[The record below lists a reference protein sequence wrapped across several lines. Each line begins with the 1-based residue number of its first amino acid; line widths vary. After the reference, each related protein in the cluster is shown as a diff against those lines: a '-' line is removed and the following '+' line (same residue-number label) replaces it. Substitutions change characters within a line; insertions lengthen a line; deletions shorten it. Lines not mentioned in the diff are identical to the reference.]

1 MVKIEL
7 YLPHEELLDG
17 MNTRPS
23 SSIHRALTWRRRT
36 PTTAAERTMSAA
48 GVRTASEKSRQLSAS
63 SPASSRA
70 SGGARVLT
78 RWRGGRRFSW
88 PQEARIYKKVCSTAQ
103 LRRCPCLFTSMGH
116 VASMQHT
123 QSCPTFP
130 RPPSLSDGYSGFSGF
145 QTIRM
150 NHLKQT

>member
-17 MNTRPS
+17 MSRRPS

-36 PTTAAERTMSAA
+36 PTATAERTVSAI
-48 GVRTASEKSRQLSAS
+48 GVKTASERLRQWSAS

-78 RWRGGRRFSW
+78 RWRVERRFSLL
-88 PQEARIYKKVCSTAQ
+88 QGICIYKEVCSTAQ
-103 LRRCPCLFTSMGH
+103 LCRCPWWFTSKGH

-130 RPPSLSDGYSGFSGF
+130 RPPGLSDGRSAFSGF
-145 QTIRM
+145 QAIRM

>member
-17 MNTRPS
+17 MNWRPS

-36 PTTAAERTMSAA
+36 PTAAAERTMPAA
-48 GVRTASEKSRQLSAS
+48 GVRTASEKLRQLSAS

-78 RWRGGRRFSW
+78 RWRGGRRFS
-88 PQEARIYKKVCSTAQ
+88 
-103 LRRCPCLFTSMGH
+103 
-116 VASMQHT
+116 
-123 QSCPTFP
+123 
-130 RPPSLSDGYSGFSGF
+130 
-145 QTIRM
+145 
-150 NHLKQT
+150 

>member
-17 MNTRPS
+17 MNRRRS

-36 PTTAAERTMSAA
+36 PTATAERTMSAD
-48 GVRTASEKSRQLSAS
+48 GVRTTSEKSRQLSAS
-63 SPASSRA
+63 SPVSSRA
-70 SGGARVLT
+70 SGGARVFT
-78 RWRGGRRFSW
+78 RWRGGRRFSL
-88 PQEARIYKKVCSTAQ
+88 PQGTCIYKEVCGTAQ
-103 LRRCPCLFTSMGH
+103 LCRCPWQFTSEGH

-130 RPPSLSDGYSGFSGF
+130 RPPGMSESCSDFSGF
-145 QTIRM
+145 Q
-150 NHLKQT
+150 Q

>member
-17 MNTRPS
+17 MTRRPS
-23 SSIHRALTWRRRT
+23 SSIHHALTWRRRT
-36 PTTAAERTMSAA
+36 PTAAAERTMPAA

-70 SGGARVLT
+70 SGGTRVCK
-78 RWRGGRRFSW
+78 RWRGGRRIFD
-88 PQEARIYKKVCSTAQ
+88 RDRTGIYKERDGTAQ
-103 LRRCPCLFTSMGH
+103 LRRCPWRFTSEGH

-123 QSCPTFP
+123 RSCPTFP
-130 RPPSLSDGYSGFSGF
+130 RPPELLGGRSGFSGF
-145 QTIRM
+145 QAIRI
-150 NHLKQT
+150 NNLK

>member
-48 GVRTASEKSRQLSAS
+48 GVRTASKKSRQLSAS
-63 SPASSRA
+63 SSASTRA
-70 SGGARVLT
+70 SGGARFCA
-78 RWRGGRRFSW
+78 RWRGGRRVFD
-88 PQEARIYKKVCSTAQ
+88 RDVMGIYKERDGTMQ
-103 LRRCPCLFTSMGH
+103 LRRCP
-116 VASMQHT
+116 
-123 QSCPTFP
+123 
-130 RPPSLSDGYSGFSGF
+130 
-145 QTIRM
+145 
-150 NHLKQT
+150 

>member
-1 MVKIEL
+1 MKNKKLVKIEL
-7 YLPHEELLDG
+7 YLPHDELLDG
-17 MNTRPS
+17 MNRRPS

-36 PTTAAERTMSAA
+36 PTAAAERTMPAA

-78 RWRGGRRFSW
+78 RWRGGRRFSL
-88 PQEARIYKKVCSTAQ
+88 PQGICIYKEVCGTAQ
-103 LRRCPCLFTSMGH
+103 LRRCPWRFASEGH

-130 RPPSLSDGYSGFSGF
+130 RPPGMSDGCSGFSRF
-145 QTIRM
+145 Q
-150 NHLKQT
+150 Q